1 MDAAFNQEI
10 GTFLKSKVA
19 HLLDAINVEFE
30 DMVPKKSEWFV
41 QQILKDTRGR
51 IVRNEAVH
59 NIMHRF
65 MRFARSKGFNRYLVL
80 GAFGHGKTEQL
91 CTGYVLYRI
100 AENPNILI
108 KLVHVS
114 ETEAVKRCRAV
125 RDYRRKWTR
134 GISLPRKA
142 KS

>member
-41 QQILKDTRGR
+41 QQILKDTRGK
-51 IVRNEAVH
+51 IVRNEPVH

-65 MRFARSKGFNRYLVL
+65 IVNNFS
-80 GAFGHGKTEQL
+80 
-91 CTGYVLYRI
+91 
-100 AENPNILI
+100 
-108 KLVHVS
+108 S
-114 ETEAVKRCRAV
+114 
-125 RDYRRKWTR
+125 
-134 GISLPRKA
+134 GIF
-142 KS
+142 